1 MSTHK
6 HLHVSE
12 IYYKFVRVKDYLN
25 KRAMNTKLTLTI
37 EQSLIEKSKQYAKGK
52 GRSLSDIIENYLK
65 VIIKEDSVK
74 VIDSTPITSSLR
86 GSFKAPKDFDY
97 KEQLS
102 NRLSEKYL

>member
-1 MSTHK
+1 
-6 HLHVSE
+6 
-12 IYYKFVRVKDYLN
+12 
-25 KRAMNTKLTLTI
+25 MNTKLTLTI

-97 KEQLS
+97 KEQLT
-102 NRLSEKYL
+102 NRLSGKYL